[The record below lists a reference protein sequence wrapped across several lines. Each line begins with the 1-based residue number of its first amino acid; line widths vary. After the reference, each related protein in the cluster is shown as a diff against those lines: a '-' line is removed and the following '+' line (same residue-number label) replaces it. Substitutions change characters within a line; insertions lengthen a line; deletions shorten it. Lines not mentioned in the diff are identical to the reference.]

1 VEHEVSAGGGG
12 RLAGPRPWPGD
23 PSLVAGEVAVGAGEW
38 GELQH

>member
-12 RLAGPRPWPGD
+12 RLAGPRPWPGWS
-23 PSLVAGEVAVGAGEW
+23 SLVAVGAVAGVVC